1 MDKSKTRFAMIIML
15 VVFFL
20 GVGYALVNS
29 VTLNVTGTGTSKTQ
43 ELEVI
48 FKEETIVTNSE
59 KVVATKKEDEDLSAN
74 LEVKNLKLNET
85 VAATYTVQNKEL
97 DVHANLVTTS
107 IVNSNP
113 EYFKVTTNLK
123 ENDVVQF
130 NYKGYILTHR
140 IIEVKDKND
149 ELKFVTKGD
158 NNQNTDFPDTEK
170 YQIISKVEYIVP
182 AIGDFVALIKKI

>member
-29 VTLNVTGTGTSKTQ
+29 VTLNITGTGTSKTQ
-43 ELEVI
+43 ELEVV

-97 DVHANLVTTS
+97 DVNANLVTTS

-123 ENDVVQF
+123 ENDIVQA
-130 NYKGYILTHR
+130 
-140 IIEVKDKND
+140 KNG
-149 ELKFVTKGD
+149 ELDIKISVT
-158 NNQNTDFPDTEK
+158 
-170 YQIISKVEYIVP
+170 
-182 AIGDFVALIKKI
+182 LIKTPLTKEQSEAQITITFNATPINNK

>member
-29 VTLNVTGTGTSKTQ
+29 VTLNITGTGTSKTQ

-48 FKEETIVTNSE
+48 FKEKTIVTNPE

-97 DVHANLVTTS
+97 DVNANLVTTS

-123 ENDVVQF
+123 ENDVVQA
-130 NYKGYILTHR
+130 
-140 IIEVKDKND
+140 KNG
-149 ELKFVTKGD
+149 ELDIKISVT
-158 NNQNTDFPDTEK
+158 
-170 YQIISKVEYIVP
+170 
-182 AIGDFVALIKKI
+182 LIKTPLTKEQSETQITITFNATPINNK